1 MRARADILRALS
13 DAREP
18 EVSMDRLLEFV
29 VHHPF
34 LVALAI
40 AMVVVTLAYEVRA
53 QAGSF
58 AAVSPAE
65 AVRLMNQGAILIDVR
80 SSGDFKAGHIGSARN
95 VPGSDIAAGAESLAR
110 FKEKTLIMCCDT
122 GTTSGSATRHL
133 ARLGFKQVFNLR
145 GGLSAWRQDNLPL
158 VKG

>member
-1 MRARADILRALS
+1 
-13 DAREP
+13 
-18 EVSMDRLLEFV
+18 MDRLLEFV
-29 VHHPF
+29 VSHPF

-40 AMVVVTLAYEVRA
+40 AMLVVTLAYEVRT

-58 AAVSPAE
+58 AAVSPME
-65 AVRLMNQGAILIDVR
+65 AVRLVNQGAILVDVR
-80 SSGDFKAGHIGSARN
+80 SGVDFKAGHIGNARN
-95 VPGSDIAAGAESLAR
+95 VPGSEIASGAESLAR

-122 GTTSGSATRHL
+122 GMTSGSAARQLT
-133 ARLGFKQVFNLR
+133 RLGFKQVFNLR